1 MYRKKECLQM
11 DNNLLKYMAFVETVD
26 KGSFTKAAESLN
38 YAQSSISKMI
48 ADLEKEWGI
57 TLLQRNK
64 KGVCLTSSGEQILP
78 FARKILNDFEKM
90 QEKVNEINGI
100 QSGIVRIGTFSSV
113 AINWLPNIFA
123 KFQEDYPKIN
133 YEMLLGDYDEIERWI
148 EEGRVDCGFLSLPI
162 GSNLDVITLKKDE
175 YKAVLPVNHPLAKK
189 ETLDYKDLDE
199 QPFLLLEHGGKTEVS
214 ELLEKNNVHPNIR
227 FITWEDYAIMS
238 MVENGLGIGV
248 LPEMI
253 LKRIPYQIAVR
264 TFNKPYFREI
274 ALVMKDRNKLTLATE
289 KFIEYLKYRDIG

>member
-1 MYRKKECLQM
+1 M
-11 DNNLLKYMAFVETVD
+11 DNNVLKYLAFVETVD
-26 KGSFTKAAESLN
+26 KGSFTKAADSLN

-48 ADLEKEWGI
+48 ADLEKEWGV

-78 FARKILNDFEKM
+78 YARKILNDFEKM

-113 AINWLPNIFA
+113 AINWLPNVFA
-123 KFQEDYPKIN
+123 KFQEDYPGID
-133 YEMLLGDYDEIERWI
+133 YEMLLGDYDEVERWI
-148 EEGRVDCGFLSLPI
+148 DEGRVDCGFLRLPA
-162 GSNLDVITLKKDE
+162 GSDFDVITLKKDE
-175 YKAVLPVNHPLAKK
+175 YKAVLPVNHPLA
-189 ETLDYKDLDE
+189 ERELLDYEDLND

-214 ELLEKNNVHPNIR
+214 ELLEKNNAHPNIR

-238 MVENGLGIGV
+238 MVERGLGIGV

-253 LKRIPYQIAVR
+253 LKRIPYQVTIR
-264 TFNKPYFREI
+264 SFRKPYFREI
-274 ALVMKDRNKLTLATE
+274 ALAMKDRKKLTPAVQ
-289 KFIEYLKYRDIG
+289 KFIEYLKYRSTD